1 MSVWV
6 SSKKASPSIC
16 WRRKT
21 VGKKLHIHLDIA
33 AGPDCCYYL
42 SFKCSSMFFTSWQ
55 SFDKTG
61 HLMGKRRE
69 NWLNAFVWLPNWSE
83 LLIPEWPVCVSWLRR
98 VWLCKHV
105 WPPQRS
111 KRPLSWQSAPGPQ
124 GAAGSVC
131 PSRGPPGVGETQRC
145 RERIQTRGGP
155 VGGRWF
161 LERLGREVIFEFQ
174 YNNDLH
180 VFIWFHSRVKHTFT
194 VSDLLFNIVHFQV
207 FRSRSSPERQ

>member
-16 WRRKT
+16 WRNKT
-21 VGKKLHIHLDIA
+21 FGKKLHIHLVIA
-33 AGPDCCYYL
+33 AGPQCCYYL

-55 SFDKTG
+55 SFDKSG
-61 HLMGKRRE
+61 HLMGNKERE
-69 NWLNAFVWLPNWSE
+69 NWLNVFNDYRLIRASSSE
-83 LLIPEWPVCVSWLRR
+83 NLCSWFLNDQCVCVSVCVSWLRT

-105 WPPQRS
+105 WPPRRS
-111 KRPLSWQSAPGPQ
+111 KQPLSWQSAPGPQ

-145 RERIQTRGGP
+145 LERTQTRGGP

-161 LERLGREVIFEFQ
+161 LGRLGREVIFEF
-174 YNNDLH
+174 
-180 VFIWFHSRVKHTFT
+180 
-194 VSDLLFNIVHFQV
+194 
-207 FRSRSSPERQ
+207 